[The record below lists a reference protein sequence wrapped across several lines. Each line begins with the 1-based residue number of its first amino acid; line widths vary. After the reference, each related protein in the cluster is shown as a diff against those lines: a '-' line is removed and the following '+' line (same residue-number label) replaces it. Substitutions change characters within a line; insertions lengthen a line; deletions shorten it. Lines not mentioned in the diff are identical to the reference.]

1 MAPTDVNFEL
11 FLLIKSKHPTAMD
24 IHDVMPSREAG
35 VKALGAEAFIK
46 VSEGKSHVH

>member
-11 FLLIKSKHPTAMD
+11 FLRVKSKHPTAMD

-35 VKALGAEAFIK
+35 VKAQRP
-46 VSEGKSHVH
+46 S